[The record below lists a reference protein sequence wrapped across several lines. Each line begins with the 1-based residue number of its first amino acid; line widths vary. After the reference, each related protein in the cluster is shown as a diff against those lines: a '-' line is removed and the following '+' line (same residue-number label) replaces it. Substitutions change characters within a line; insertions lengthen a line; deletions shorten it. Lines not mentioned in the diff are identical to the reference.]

1 MSSMEHKTESEQD
14 DRLRELVTITY
25 AENMELVYMMYKL
38 ANLPRLCELAEQLSF
53 DMNTNETHLM
63 EQASQALTP
72 HQRRE
77 LAFFFEGPVVH
88 SGMEY
93 GFIHTVLQDTE
104 QTDINSWVSRIEAV
118 PGQEIVEQMVFGA
131 CSNQLEELFQGDS
144 WSNLF
149 TDKEKLRSRLESLKF
164 SEEQDQV
171 RCSLLECID
180 NPEEA
185 KERYLALFRQFY
197 MRAFQPIELLLKSI
211 ADAAIERYEIAF
223 EENPS
228 AFITQCL
235 RLDPSCI
242 DKPVKIHVSVSSQVG
257 SAFYAGSMPEDWAVI
272 GIYNDTYFGAAAV
285 TEKLEKLFKA
295 LSDKKRLE
303 FMLLLKQRQRFG
315 KELAEELGI
324 TPGAVTYH
332 AGFLLAANLIEIYK
346 SENRHYYRIHTDQV
360 IAQLN
365 EAIRLLAGRSR
376 EGHSYDK

>member
-1 MSSMEHKTESEQD
+1 MSQLDHQGESETNN
-14 DRLRELVTITY
+14 RLRELVTITY
-25 AENMELVYMMYKL
+25 AENMELVYMMLKL
-38 ANLPRLCELAEQLSF
+38 ANFQRLRELAEQLMF
-53 DMNTNETHLM
+53 DMNTKETQLM

-88 SGMEY
+88 TGMEY
-93 GFIHTVLQDTE
+93 GFIQTILPNIE
-104 QTDINSWVSRIEAV
+104 QTDTNGWLSRLEAAS
-118 PGQEIVEQMVFGA
+118 GQEVVEQMVFGA
-131 CSNQLEELFQGDS
+131 CINQLDEWFQGNS

-149 TDKEKLRSRLESLKF
+149 EDKAKLRTRLESMKF
-164 SEEQDQV
+164 SDEQDRV

-185 KERYLALFRQFY
+185 KERYLALIRQFY
-197 MRAFQPIELLLKSI
+197 LRAFQPIEPQLKTI
-211 ADAAIERYEIAF
+211 TDAAIERYRIAF

-228 AFITQCL
+228 AFITDCL

-242 DKPVKIHVSVSSQVG
+242 DKPVIIHVSVSSQVG
-257 SAFYAGSMPEDWAVI
+257 SAYYGGNLPVDWAVI
-272 GIYNDTYFGAAAV
+272 GNYNDYYFGEAAV

-295 LSDKKRLE
+295 LSDRKRLE

-332 AGFLLAANLIEIYK
+332 AGFLLAANLIEIHK
-346 SENRHYYRIHTDQV
+346 SDNRHYYRIHADQV

-365 EAIRLLAGRSR
+365 DAIRLLTGRSR